1 MINGRS
7 CPVQDEVC
15 RGPREGHALD
25 SCLGHLRCRGV
36 LSDRTE
42 EILQVCSPQD
52 GEVPADTQGEE
63 QDSHK
68 CRIMKTIMLQQDN
81 MSISLSKHSNIIECD
96 NSLTT

>member
-1 MINGRS
+1 MINGS
-7 CPVQDEVC
+7 WCPVQDEVC

-63 QDSHK
+63 QDSNK
-68 CRIMKTIMLQQDN
+68 CRIMKKSYKMY
-81 MSISLSKHSNIIECD
+81 
-96 NSLTT
+96 